1 MTSSPTPPPESSAAG
16 NVAPT
21 IPLQD
26 PAQLPQQI
34 TTAMHSITDR
44 LDILIA
50 GMGQMFQLPLQALA
64 YQLPQQA
71 QPQLQAIPNQPTQ
84 PPPPRPTAPTAP
96 VASTPPP
103 ATPRA
108 TSTTS
113 TQVDPPH
120 TSHRRS
126 RSTTH
131 RRHKSTRRSRTRS
144 HKRRR
149 SPRSQHRQRGPT
161 ARSDHHP
168 SKTTSRSV
176 RLIPNPRGSTPY
188 DAFSEKTKER
198 HPLSRPHRRQHRDM
212 DVRQWREEEQPE
224 EPSES
229 ATPAQSTQD
238 YQNRAEA
245 AQEANYR
252 KQILKA
258 KEDGRRC
265 RAPCELREKDLPQ
278 LQGLPPRSH
287 IQWFQGIIQQKTEN
301 HKNNQPTGF
310 KKFAFDPALVEHT
323 AAILGEVGLL
333 KKIKEEDIFIGKLHQ
348 SGGKRK
354 TTKYWAIGIALPEP
368 KKPRPTFKHKNAASN
383 GNYTYTWCH
392 STTNTGAARILA
404 ENLVRPSNWSYDEDT
419 PPTDFPSYGF
429 FGFGNGGSWSMQK
442 AMDIAG
448 NNCYKGKINCLQWII
463 SGCIRCDDDRA
474 VYESGGNWDLQ
485 IGCAHHGVAHNKKSK
500 YWTFNSNHANIRALL
515 KLQEHFDVPLDD
527 TPDPPPSS
535 PSPQAKDG
543 DEPPDYSASDDQ
555 QDKAKDSGTK

>member
-1 MTSSPTPPPESSAAG
+1 MANRQPAAPAAYRGQAPPVHQSPSQPLLQGQGHGAGHQHLPPTPNQPYPHQVPQPLPPPQQPVHPTTSPMTPSPTPPPESSAAG

-26 PAQLPQQI
+26 PVQLPQQI

-84 PPPPRPTAPTAP
+84 PPPPQPTAPTAP

-103 ATPRA
+103 ATPGA
-108 TSTTS
+108 TSTAS
-113 TQVDPPH
+113 TQVEPPH

-131 RRHKSTRRSRTRS
+131 RHHKSTRRSRTRS
-144 HKRRR
+144 HRRRR

-176 RLIPNPRGSTPY
+176 RLIPNPRGPTPY
-188 DAFSEKTKER
+188 DAFSEKTQER
-198 HPLSRPHRRQHRDM
+198 RPLSRPHRRQHRDM
-212 DVRQWREEEQPE
+212 DVRNWREEEQPE

-265 RAPCELREKDLPQ
+265 RALVNFGRRISHNFKD
-278 LQGLPPRSH
+278 
-287 IQWFQGIIQQKTEN
+287 F
-301 HKNNQPTGF
+301 
-310 KKFAFDPALVEHT
+310 
-323 AAILGEVGLL
+323 
-333 KKIKEEDIFIGKLHQ
+333 LHVVT
-348 SGGKRK
+348 SNGSKGSSNRRRK
-354 TTKYWAIGIALPEP
+354 TTE
-368 KKPRPTFKHKNAASN
+368 
-383 GNYTYTWCH
+383 
-392 STTNTGAARILA
+392 TTNPQVSR
-404 ENLVRPSNWSYDEDT
+404 NL
-419 PPTDFPSYGF
+419 
-429 FGFGNGGSWSMQK
+429 
-442 AMDIAG
+442 
-448 NNCYKGKINCLQWII
+448 
-463 SGCIRCDDDRA
+463 
-474 VYESGGNWDLQ
+474 
-485 IGCAHHGVAHNKKSK
+485 
-500 YWTFNSNHANIRALL
+500 
-515 KLQEHFDVPLDD
+515 PLI
-527 TPDPPPSS
+527 
-535 PSPQAKDG
+535 QH
-543 DEPPDYSASDDQ
+543 
-555 QDKAKDSGTK
+555 